1 MTAID
6 GVLHYSRRSAEA
18 YLAAARQAGLLE
30 AALNNPVH
38 YCLSA
43 RVAEPL
49 RLAGAARLRIAARP
63 DEAALL
69 DLCD

>member
-1 MTAID
+1 M
-6 GVLHYSRRSAEA
+6 LHFSRRSAEA
-18 YLAAARQAGLLE
+18 YLAAASDAGRLE
-30 AALNNPVH
+30 SALEKPIH

-49 RLAGAARLRIAARP
+49 RLAGAARLQIAARA